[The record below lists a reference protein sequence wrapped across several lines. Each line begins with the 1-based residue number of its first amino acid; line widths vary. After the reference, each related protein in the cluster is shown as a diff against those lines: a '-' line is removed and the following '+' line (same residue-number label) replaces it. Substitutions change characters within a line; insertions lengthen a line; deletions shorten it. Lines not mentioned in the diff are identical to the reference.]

1 MLLETIIRIIV
12 VVIFST
18 VVKAIAVIIS
28 ASTITSVVSVIPL
41 FLWLQGRDWTPEI

>member
-1 MLLETIIRIIV
+1 MLLETIIRII

-28 ASTITSVVSVIPL
+28 ASTITSVVSVILL
-41 FLWLQGRDWTPEI
+41 FL